1 MGSFSLF
8 HWLIVLVVS
17 FLWIFPIW
25 MILQRIGRPGPL
37 ALVALIPLL
46 GVVLLWWIALSRW
59 PSQDSGSATN
69 MLPRT

>member
-25 MILQRIGRPGPL
+25 MILKRTGRPGPL
-37 ALVALIPLL
+37 ALLAIIPLI
-46 GVVLLWWIALSRW
+46 GVLLLWWIALSRW
-59 PSQDSGSATN
+59 PSQDGNAATN
-69 MLPRT
+69 MVSRP